1 MLDLATRAHN
11 HSYRI
16 DPIVRSLL
24 DTDFYKFLMLQ
35 FIWLHYRAV
44 PVTFS
49 LINRTTAVRLADV
62 IPEQELR
69 EQLDHAR
76 SIRVTKSELIWLAGN
91 TFYGQA
97 GMFRPDFLTWLAAY
111 QLPAYHLAVKD
122 GQYELTFSG
131 PWAETTLWEIPAL
144 AVVNTL
150 RNRQGLQRL
159 SRFELDVLYAQAKTN
174 LWRNLVHLRDA
185 GVSGLA
191 DFGTRRRHDYLFH
204 EWAVLAARDVLGP
217 AFTGTSNVLLAMRH
231 DIEAIGTHGHEL
243 PMVQATMARTPDAL
257 RTSQYDV
264 LARWQ
269 ETYGGRLLIF
279 LPDTYGTTQFLAQAQ
294 RRHVPRM
301 LPKSHP
307 VDAMVPVDRYLPG
320 CPPTPEL
327 FMAALDETGSFKPAG
342 TVCQECG
349 RRKEREIRPTHL
361 SGFLQG
367 EVQPEICLINQ
378 GYLCIG
384 ASTRGGCRAL
394 CTKPGHPC
402 VGCRGPSNAFIEK
415 ESAAWLASI
424 TKVFTNMT
432 DIPAE
437 EIDAALHSPQYA
449 MFVFQFSDYDEY
461 NRSPRP
467 KEKVL

>member
-35 FIWLHYRAV
+35 FIWLHYRTV

-49 LINRTTAVRLADV
+49 LINRTTAVRLADA

-69 EQLDHAR
+69 AQLDHAR
-76 SIRVTKSELIWLAGN
+76 SLRVTKSELIWLAGN

-144 AVVNTL
+144 AIVNTL

-243 PMVQATMARTPDAL
+243 PMVQATLAGTPDAL
-257 RTSQYDV
+257 RCSQYDV

-279 LPDTYGTTQFLAQAQ
+279 LPDTYGTTQFLAQAPDWVADWTGL
-294 RRHVPRM
+294 RIDS
-301 LPKSHP
+301 KDP
-307 VDAMVPVDRYLPG
+307 V
-320 CPPTPEL
+320 
-327 FMAALDETGSFKPAG
+327 AG
-342 TVCQECG
+342 GEEAIAWWSACG
-349 RRKEREIRPTHL
+349 RDPRAKLILFSDGLDSPTM
-361 SGFLQG
+361 
-367 EVQPEICLINQ
+367 I
-378 GYLCIG
+378 
-384 ASTRGGCRAL
+384 
-394 CTKPGHPC
+394 
-402 VGCRGPSNAFIEK
+402 
-415 ESAAWLASI
+415 
-424 TKVFTNMT
+424 
-432 DIPAE
+432 
-437 EIDAALHSPQYA
+437 ALHRHFLGRIRTGFGWGTLLTNDFRTCHPRGATDLDPISLICKVTEANGRPAVKLSDNNAKPTGPPDQIERYRE
-449 MFVFQFSDYDEY
+449 VFG
-461 NRSPRP
+461 RAGVTHRA
-467 KEKVL
+467 VLV

>member
-35 FIWLHYRAV
+35 FIWLHYRTV

-49 LINRTTAVRLADV
+49 LINRTTAVRLADA

-69 EQLDHAR
+69 AQLDHAR
-76 SIRVTKSELIWLAGN
+76 TLRVTKSELIWLAGN

-97 GMFRPDFLTWLAAY
+97 GMFRPDFLAWLAAY

-144 AVVNTL
+144 AIVNTL

-174 LWRNLVHLRDA
+174 LWRNLLGLREA

-191 DFGTRRRHDYLFH
+191 DFGTRRRHDYLYH

-231 DIEAIGTHGHEL
+231 DIEAIGTPRPRAAHGAGN
-243 PMVQATMARTPDAL
+243 PGDGRRTPCEPRSTTSWPGGKRPTAAGCSSSCPIPTAPRSSWPRPPTGSPTGRAFASTPRTRL
-257 RTSQYDV
+257 RGAKRPSPGGAAARPRPAREVDPV
-264 LARWQ
+264 LRRAGQSDGDRPPPP
-269 ETYGGRLLIF
+269 
-279 LPDTYGTTQFLAQAQ
+279 LP
-294 RRHVPRM
+294 R
-301 LPKSHP
+301 SHP
-307 VDAMVPVDRYLPG
+307 HRVRLG
-320 CPPTPEL
+320 HSCSPTTSGPATP
-327 FMAALDETGSFKPAG
+327 AA
-342 TVCQECG
+342 
-349 RRKEREIRPTHL
+349 RPI
-361 SGFLQG
+361 S
-367 EVQPEICLINQ
+367 I
-378 GYLCIG
+378 
-384 ASTRGGCRAL
+384 
-394 CTKPGHPC
+394 
-402 VGCRGPSNAFIEK
+402 PSA
-415 ESAAWLASI
+415 
-424 TKVFTNMT
+424 
-432 DIPAE
+432 
-437 EIDAALHSPQYA
+437 
-449 MFVFQFSDYDEY
+449 
-461 NRSPRP
+461 
-467 KEKVL
+467 